1 MDVISVSQIE
11 RNISKLPRKDQLF
24 LIERIIQRLRQK
36 DRSEENNIEK
46 QLTLMASD
54 PNIQEELK
62 KINREFAAA
71 ETVVTVVVGTKGE
84 NIPRDYPTNVRVSAM
99 EKVENAVR

>member
-11 RNISKLPRKDQLF
+11 KNISMLPRKDQLF

-36 DRSEENNIEK
+36 ERAEEDDIER
-46 QLTLMASD
+46 QLALMASD

-62 KINREFAAA
+62 RIDEEFAVA
-71 ETVVTVVVGTKGE
+71 EIDGL
-84 NIPRDYPTNVRVSAM
+84 
-99 EKVENAVR
+99 EKYQ

>member
-11 RNISKLPRKDQLF
+11 KNIGMLPRKDQLF

-36 DRSEENNIEK
+36 EKAEEENIEK

-62 KINREFAAA
+62 KINGEFAVA
-71 ETVVTVVVGTKGE
+71 EIDGLEPKGK
-84 NIPRDYPTNVRVSAM
+84 ISLAIILPMCV
-99 EKVENAVR
+99 

>member
-11 RNISKLPRKDQLF
+11 KNISMLPRKDQLF
-24 LIERIIQRLRQK
+24 LIERIIRRLRQK
-36 DRSEENNIEK
+36 ERAEEENIEK

-62 KINREFAAA
+62 KINGEF
-71 ETVVTVVVGTKGE
+71 EV
-84 NIPRDYPTNVRVSAM
+84 
-99 EKVENAVR
+99 EKVENAVRYCLNL

>member
-11 RNISKLPRKDQLF
+11 KNIGRLPRKDQLF

-62 KINREFAAA
+62 EINREFAAA
-71 ETVVTVVVGTKGE
+71 ETDGL
-84 NIPRDYPTNVRVSAM
+84 
-99 EKVENAVR
+99 EKYR

>member
-11 RNISKLPRKDQLF
+11 KNISMLPRKDQLF

-36 DRSEENNIEK
+36 ERAEEENIEK

-62 KINREFAAA
+62 KINGEF
-71 ETVVTVVVGTKGE
+71 EV
-84 NIPRDYPTNVRVSAM
+84 
-99 EKVENAVR
+99 EKVENAVRYCLNL